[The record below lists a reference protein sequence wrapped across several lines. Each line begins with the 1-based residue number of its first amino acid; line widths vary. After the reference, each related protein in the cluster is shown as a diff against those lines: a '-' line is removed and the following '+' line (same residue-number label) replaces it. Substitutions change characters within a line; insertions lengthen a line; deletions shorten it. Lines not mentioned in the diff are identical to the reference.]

1 MAHRAKQSI
10 PQSGV
15 GSVPVNDRKR
25 LAEWID
31 QLGLDRVTTDL
42 IAGRL
47 NAWWYDHETGEFH
60 PLPRE
65 HWENAEQVRHA
76 ANWGHGVGYRFLQ
89 DSPDGRSYQIF
100 AAEAQA
106 SQPIKRAQSRKQS
119 RKPKKKDRYKP
130 KQADVQL
137 DLLRCFSPDG
147 KVPDRMSPEAV
158 RQAIHKRTGRL
169 HSWDTVNRV
178 LRAQR
183 GEKLPKK

>member
-15 GSVPVNDRKR
+15 GPVPVNDRKR

-100 AAEAQA
+100 AAEAHVA
-106 SQPIKRAQSRKQS
+106 SRPIKRAQPSKRRRRPALDEYEPAAKALFPPRGRPPKRMSNGGALKQLNEEL
-119 RKPKKKDRYKP
+119 DRRYGKAERDP
-130 KQADVQL
+130 TS
-137 DLLRCFSPDG
+137 LLR
-147 KVPDRMSPEAV
+147 VM
-158 RQAIHKRTGRL
+158 GR
-169 HSWDTVNRV
+169 RP
-178 LRAQR
+178 R
-183 GEKLPKK
+183 